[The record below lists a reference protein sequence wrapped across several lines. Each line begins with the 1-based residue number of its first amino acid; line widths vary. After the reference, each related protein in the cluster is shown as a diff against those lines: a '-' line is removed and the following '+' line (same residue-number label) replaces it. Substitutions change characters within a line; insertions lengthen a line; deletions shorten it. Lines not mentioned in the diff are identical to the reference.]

1 MYMYLSLFFNNL
13 FFEVRMNSFRWWI
26 FKFYVNCDGSFF
38 CFVGCILVI
47 FLGIIDLGVYV
58 YELVFL
64 DELVRFVWFFL
75 VRVFL
80 GLF

>member
-1 MYMYLSLFFNNL
+1 M
-13 FFEVRMNSFRWWI
+13 E
-26 FKFYVNCDGSFF
+26 SFF

-47 FLGIIDLGVYV
+47 FIGIIDLGVYV